1 MGCVI
6 PVEVVPDTVC
16 RCTGIRDT
24 DDENIIEF
32 LRYDI
37 KLRALVM
44 SQLARDVSIDIQL
57 LLYENESKQKQLD
70 EQNNK
75 E

>member
-1 MGCVI
+1 MTLKEYIKKQPYNSDG
-6 PVEVVPDTVC
+6 D
-16 RCTGIRDT
+16 
-24 DDENIIEF
+24 NIIEF
-32 LRYDI
+32 LRHDI
-37 KLRALVM
+37 KLRALVL

-57 LLYENESKQKQLD
+57 LLYENESQQKQLD

>member
-1 MGCVI
+1 MTLKEYIKKHPYNNDG
-6 PVEVVPDTVC
+6 
-16 RCTGIRDT
+16 
-24 DDENIIEF
+24 ENIVGF
-32 LRYDI
+32 LCYDK

-44 SQLARDVSIDIQL
+44 SQLAKDVSIDIQL

-70 EQNNK
+70 ERNNK

>member
-1 MGCVI
+1 MTLKEYIKKHPYNIDG
-6 PVEVVPDTVC
+6 
-16 RCTGIRDT
+16 
-24 DDENIIEF
+24 ENIIEF

>member
-1 MGCVI
+1 MTLKEYIKKHPYNSDG
-6 PVEVVPDTVC
+6 
-16 RCTGIRDT
+16 
-24 DDENIIEF
+24 ENIIEF

-44 SQLARDVSIDIQL
+44 SQLARDVSIDIQM

-70 EQNNK
+70 EQKGEYNGNK
-75 E
+75 KVEN

>member
-1 MGCVI
+1 MTLKEYIQKHPYNSDG
-6 PVEVVPDTVC
+6 
-16 RCTGIRDT
+16 
-24 DDENIIEF
+24 ENIIKF
-32 LRYDI
+32 LRHNI

-44 SQLARDVSIDIQL
+44 SQLAKDVSIDIQL

>member
-1 MGCVI
+1 MTLKEYIKKHPYNSDG
-6 PVEVVPDTVC
+6 
-16 RCTGIRDT
+16 
-24 DDENIIEF
+24 ENIIEF

-57 LLYENESKQKQLD
+57 LLHENESKQKRLD

>member
-1 MGCVI
+1 MTLKEYIKKHPYNG
-6 PVEVVPDTVC
+6 D
-16 RCTGIRDT
+16 G
-24 DDENIIEF
+24 ENIIEF

-57 LLYENESKQKQLD
+57 LLYENESKQKRLD

>member
-1 MGCVI
+1 MTLKEYIKKHPYNSDG
-6 PVEVVPDTVC
+6 
-16 RCTGIRDT
+16 
-24 DDENIIEF
+24 ENIIEF

-44 SQLARDVSIDIQL
+44 SQLAKDVSVDIQL

>member
-1 MGCVI
+1 MTLKEYI
-6 PVEVVPDTVC
+6 KKHPY
-16 RCTGIRDT
+16 DT
-24 DDENIIEF
+24 DGENIIEF

-57 LLYENESKQKQLD
+57 LLYENESKQKRLD

>member
-1 MGCVI
+1 MI

-16 RCTGIRDT
+16 RCAGIRDT

-32 LRYDI
+32 FRYDI
-37 KLRALVM
+37 KLRALAM
-44 SQLARDVSIDIQL
+44 TQLARHVSIDIHL
-57 LLYENESKQKQLD
+57 LLYENEAKQKQLD

>member
-1 MGCVI
+1 MTLKEYIKKHPYNSDG
-6 PVEVVPDTVC
+6 
-16 RCTGIRDT
+16 
-24 DDENIIEF
+24 ENIIEF

-57 LLYENESKQKQLD
+57 LLYENESKQKRLD
-70 EQNNK
+70 KQNNK

>member
-1 MGCVI
+1 MTLKEYIKKHPYNSDG
-6 PVEVVPDTVC
+6 
-16 RCTGIRDT
+16 
-24 DDENIIEF
+24 ENIIEF

-44 SQLARDVSIDIQL
+44 SQLARDVSIDIQM
-57 LLYENESKQKQLD
+57 LLYENESKQKRLD

>member
-1 MGCVI
+1 MTLKEYIKKHPYNSDG
-6 PVEVVPDTVC
+6 
-16 RCTGIRDT
+16 
-24 DDENIIEF
+24 ENIIEF

-44 SQLARDVSIDIQL
+44 SQLARDVSIDSQL

-70 EQNNK
+70 KQNNK

>member
-1 MGCVI
+1 MTLKEYIKKHPYNSDG
-6 PVEVVPDTVC
+6 
-16 RCTGIRDT
+16 
-24 DDENIIEF
+24 ENIVGF
-32 LRYDI
+32 LCHDK

-44 SQLARDVSIDIQL
+44 SQLAKDVSIDIQL

>member
-1 MGCVI
+1 MILKEYIKKHPYNSDG
-6 PVEVVPDTVC
+6 
-16 RCTGIRDT
+16 
-24 DDENIIEF
+24 ENIIEF

>member
-1 MGCVI
+1 MTLKEYIKKHPYNSDG
-6 PVEVVPDTVC
+6 
-16 RCTGIRDT
+16 
-24 DDENIIEF
+24 ENIIEF

-57 LLYENESKQKQLD
+57 LLYENESKQKRLD
-70 EQNNK
+70 EQKGEYNGNK
-75 E
+75 KVEN

>member
-1 MGCVI
+1 MTLKEYI
-6 PVEVVPDTVC
+6 KKHPYNSDS
-16 RCTGIRDT
+16 
-24 DDENIIEF
+24 ENIIEF

-44 SQLARDVSIDIQL
+44 SQLAKDVSIDIQL

>member
-1 MGCVI
+1 MTLKEYIKKHPYNSDG
-6 PVEVVPDTVC
+6 
-16 RCTGIRDT
+16 
-24 DDENIIEF
+24 ENIIEF

-57 LLYENESKQKQLD
+57 LLYENESKQKRLD
-70 EQNNK
+70 EQKGEYNGNK
-75 E
+75 EVEN

>member
-1 MGCVI
+1 MTLKEYIKKHPYNSDG
-6 PVEVVPDTVC
+6 
-16 RCTGIRDT
+16 
-24 DDENIIEF
+24 ENIIEF
-32 LRYDI
+32 LRYDK

-44 SQLARDVSIDIQL
+44 SRLAEDVSIDIQL

>member
-1 MGCVI
+1 MTLKEYIKKHPYNNDG
-6 PVEVVPDTVC
+6 
-16 RCTGIRDT
+16 
-24 DDENIIEF
+24 ENIIEF

-44 SQLARDVSIDIQL
+44 SQLARDVSIDIQM
-57 LLYENESKQKQLD
+57 LLYENESKQKRLD

>member
-1 MGCVI
+1 MTLKDYIKKHPYNSDG
-6 PVEVVPDTVC
+6 
-16 RCTGIRDT
+16 
-24 DDENIIEF
+24 ENIIEF

-57 LLYENESKQKQLD
+57 LLYENESKQKRLD

>member
-1 MGCVI
+1 MTLKEYIKKHPYNSDG
-6 PVEVVPDTVC
+6 
-16 RCTGIRDT
+16 
-24 DDENIIEF
+24 ENIVGF
-32 LRYDI
+32 LCHDK

-44 SQLARDVSIDIQL
+44 SQLAKDVSIDIQL
-57 LLYENESKQKQLD
+57 LLYENEAKQKQLD

>member
-1 MGCVI
+1 MTLKEYIKKHPYNSDG
-6 PVEVVPDTVC
+6 
-16 RCTGIRDT
+16 
-24 DDENIIEF
+24 ENIIEF

-44 SQLARDVSIDIQL
+44 SQLARNVSIDIQL
-57 LLYENESKQKQLD
+57 LLYENESKQKRLD

>member
-1 MGCVI
+1 MTLKEYIKRHPHNSDG
-6 PVEVVPDTVC
+6 
-16 RCTGIRDT
+16 
-24 DDENIIEF
+24 ENIVGF
-32 LRYDI
+32 LCYDK

-44 SQLARDVSIDIQL
+44 SQLAKDVSIDIQL

-70 EQNNK
+70 KQNNK

>member
-1 MGCVI
+1 MTLKEYIKKHPYNSDG
-6 PVEVVPDTVC
+6 
-16 RCTGIRDT
+16 
-24 DDENIIEF
+24 ENTIEF

-57 LLYENESKQKQLD
+57 LLYENEAKQKQLD

>member
-1 MGCVI
+1 MTLKEYIKKHPYNSDG
-6 PVEVVPDTVC
+6 
-16 RCTGIRDT
+16 
-24 DDENIIEF
+24 ENIIEF

-57 LLYENESKQKQLD
+57 LLYENESKQKRLD
-70 EQNNK
+70 EQSNK

>member
-1 MGCVI
+1 MDNDG
-6 PVEVVPDTVC
+6 
-16 RCTGIRDT
+16 G
-24 DDENIIEF
+24 NIIEF

-57 LLYENESKQKQLD
+57 PLYENESKQKQLD

>member
-1 MGCVI
+1 MTLKEYIKKHPYNSDG
-6 PVEVVPDTVC
+6 D
-16 RCTGIRDT
+16 
-24 DDENIIEF
+24 NIVGF
-32 LRYDI
+32 LCHDK

-44 SQLARDVSIDIQL
+44 SRLAEDVSIDIQL

>member
-1 MGCVI
+1 MTLKGYI
-6 PVEVVPDTVC
+6 KKHPYNSD
-16 RCTGIRDT
+16 G
-24 DDENIIEF
+24 ENIIEF

-57 LLYENESKQKQLD
+57 LLYENESKQKRLD